1 MISERQIIKYQ
12 RAHDAHLAAAARSR
26 RYDSIHT
33 AALRAA
39 FDGPFH
45 AEGVAFASWMDA
57 CNAVGYKV
65 MDEIKTGARAPMS
78 IDDYIALL
86 PPLVLPD
93 AVS

>member
-12 RAHDAHLAAAARSR
+12 RAHDAHLAAAAMSR

-45 AEGVAFASWMDA
+45 AEGVAFASWMDQ
-57 CNAVGYKV
+57 CNAIGYQIMAEIESGNRV
-65 MDEIKTGARAPMS
+65 APAIDE
-78 IDDYIALL
+78 YIAML
-86 PPLVLPD
+86 PELVFP
-93 AVS
+93 